1 MEAIAEINDLACS
14 SIELGDYHISLDVL
28 NSCLGCVK
36 QLKRF
41 RAPNSESSSIDD
53 KINTAIK
60 ATIARTLKAA
70 KEKLISSPR
79 VVVKK
84 REAYKA
90 SVAITRPQKRRR
102 QPSQGDLEFHT
113 NVVPSSEVSTTTSVK
128 NDVAPS
134 RSSSSVIP
142 SFSESKATSSPKRR
156 TCSSDGDNP
165 RQHFL
170 QDRFYSENQDT
181 EERYFIYR
189 KPIRLSKLQWSRIAE
204 CCCQERRQR
213 DPKHQVQILRE
224 VELAVSANLIFNI
237 ALSHHMIATST
248 KSELAWNYRHN
259 LRLSP
264 DSSDETGD
272 SDDDDDSSDSGSG
285 YGITGIAEDMSF
297 ADSLQTK
304 QRLKGA
310 LRLYEL
316 GFRVHTKRVAVG
328 MSSKIHLSRRGQL
341 HSSYSSIPF
350 ATTSLPTAALSPNE
364 PGARR
369 PSEDR
374 SQGSHSDRDD
384 ELKSTTRFSLALLN
398 NCAQIYHA
406 LGESEKAL
414 VFQKRLLSFLLV
426 VVDSGES
433 IHDIIGDEP
442 AVEGYLK
449 NVLAGTVFNK
459 DTAPAAM
466 A

>member
-53 KINTAIK
+53 KMHISIN

-142 SFSESKATSSPKRR
+142 SFPESKAASSPKRR
-156 TCSSDGDNP
+156 TCSSDGDNS

-264 DSSDETGD
+264 DSGDETD
-272 SDDDDDSSDSGSG
+272 SSDDDDDSSGSDSG
-285 YGITGIAEDMSF
+285 IADDMSF

-328 MSSKIHLSRRGQL
+328 MSSKTQSSRRGQL
-341 HSSYSSIPF
+341 HSSSSSIPF
-350 ATTSLPTAALSPNE
+350 ATSSLPTAVLSPNE

-433 IHDIIGDEP
+433 IHDIIGDES